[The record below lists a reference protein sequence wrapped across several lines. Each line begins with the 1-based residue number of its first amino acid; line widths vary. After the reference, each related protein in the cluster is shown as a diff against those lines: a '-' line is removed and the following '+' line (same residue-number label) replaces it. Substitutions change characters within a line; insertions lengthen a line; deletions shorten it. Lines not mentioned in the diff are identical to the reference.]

1 MGVELSTNKTVKFT
15 LGGFNSTIVTNTFSI
30 KIDDV
35 FNMLKL
41 FREVNSTTTNEIQF
55 LKNGEEQNIIIRG
68 NL

>member
-1 MGVELSTNKTVKFT
+1 MGVELSTKKTVKLK

-30 KIDDV
+30 RMDDV

-41 FREVNSTTTNEIQF
+41 FRDVNSTTTNEIQF
-55 LKNGEEQNIIIRG
+55 LKNGEEHNIIIRG

>member
-1 MGVELSTNKTVKFT
+1 MGVELTTNKTVKFT
-15 LGGFNSTIVTNTFSI
+15 LGGFNSTIVTNSLNI

-55 LKNGEEQNIIIRG
+55 IKNGEEQNIIIRG